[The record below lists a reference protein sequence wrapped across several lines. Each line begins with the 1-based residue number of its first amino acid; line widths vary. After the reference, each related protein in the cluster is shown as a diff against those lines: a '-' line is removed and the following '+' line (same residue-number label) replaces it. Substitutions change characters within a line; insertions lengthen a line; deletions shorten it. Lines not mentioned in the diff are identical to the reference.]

1 VNPTGGRWDQLTPM
15 AQNYVKEHHI
25 GALHAAA
32 KVLTAPRTITTAEEL
47 DGLPWGS
54 IILVHARNYAYPVRV
69 REVRREVVPGWGL
82 PSITRA
88 RSLLA
93 DGKQFTVLHVPSPDA

>member
-1 VNPTGGRWDQLTPM
+1 M

-54 IILVHARNYAYPVRV
+54 IILVHARNYAYPYACEKFVGKWYPV
-69 REVRREVVPGWGL
+69 GT
-82 PSITRA
+82 SIYHTSE
-88 RSLLA
+88 SLLA